1 MEPPHNDL
9 YIFYPIPYFREH
21 IMSKS
26 GVRLKEHHS
35 CIEMAPNCVPT
46 PEHHPTFCDIEAAL
60 QSAEVLS

>member
-1 MEPPHNDL
+1 
-9 YIFYPIPYFREH
+9 
-21 IMSKS
+21 MSKS